1 MKFPFKKVGDSFSVD
16 EYNAMCYLLT
26 KQDYKENIF
35 LENKSKAYKYGA
47 YHLIDIN
54 SSIVQKNNGFII
66 RKPTLPIQI
75 NLGHKSPS
83 ADFYIELNIFK
94 QKQVT
99 NSNGITSII
108 YPYDVIENLDDF
120 DQETKP
126 QDIIYEKITLKADKI
141 NDSTSILN
149 FIPSEYGLTT
159 GDYFSAKATISMEYN
174 DPIINITDG
183 RPLDTNQILCH
194 NFNDIKRAISYCE
207 EGSSIFLRLKGDTTY
222 TFTDKIVI
230 DGKRHIYI
238 EGGNAERGYHSIL
251 DGENIYRHFLV
262 MPDSLL
268 SVTNCKFYRG
278 NANVVHGN
286 SDLNK
291 AGGAIEMRA
300 RYENI
305 GDTNGLHVAYVD
317 LNNCIFD
324 SCTAERGGAIYNFR
338 GKLDVHDCDF
348 INCKATSTTN
358 PQGAFGGAIHTTS
371 IPVYNGASN
380 QIAINKS
387 NYSYARYPLSVIN
400 LEIRQTQNITYFTDG
415 NFVLPELELIYNNQ
429 IYNTDVLQ
437 RTDQYNYSIRL
448 PVTLSVGSTFY
459 LRAKNFSIQPSLCTR
474 LLQVTKTGNQ
484 MYVEMV

>member
-26 KQDYKENIF
+26 KQEYKENIF
-35 LENKSKAYKYGA
+35 LENKAKAYKYGA
-47 YHLIDIN
+47 YHLVDIN

-75 NLGHKSPS
+75 KLGHKSPS

-99 NSNGITSII
+99 DSNGITSTI
-108 YPYDVIENLDDF
+108 YPYDLIENLDDF
-120 DQETKP
+120 DQDTIPK
-126 QDIIYEKITLKADKI
+126 DITYEKIKLKADKI
-141 NDSTSILN
+141 DNSSSILS
-149 FIPSEYGLTT
+149 FIPSNYGLKV
-159 GDYFSAKATISMEYN
+159 GDYFSAKAQISMEYN
-174 DPIINITDG
+174 EPEINIEDG
-183 RPLDTNQILCH
+183 RAVDTNQIICN
-194 NFNDIKRAISYCE
+194 NFNDIKKAIGYCE
-207 EGSSIFLRLKGDTTY
+207 EGSSVFLRLKGDTTY

-238 EGGNAERGYHSIL
+238 EGGNYEEGYHSIL
-251 DGENIYRHFLV
+251 DGENIHRLFLV

-268 SVTNCKFYRG
+268 SVTGCKFYRG
-278 NANVVHGN
+278 NANIVHKD

-305 GDTNGLHVAYVD
+305 GYTNGLHVAFVD
-317 LNNCIFD
+317 VNNCIFD

-338 GKLDVHDCDF
+338 GKLNVNNCDF

-371 IPVYNGASN
+371 IPVYNGSSN
-380 QIAINKS
+380 QIAVNKS
-387 NYSYARYPLSVIN
+387 TYDYIRQPLSVLN
-400 LEIRQTQNITYFTDG
+400 LEIRQTQNVNYFTDG
-415 NFVLPELELIYNNQ
+415 NFVLPELQVVYNNQ
-429 IYNTDVLQ
+429 IYDTTVVS
-437 RTDQYNYSIRL
+437 RTDQYHYGIRL
-448 PVTLSVGSTFY
+448 PISIPVGSKFY
-459 LRAKNFSIQPSLCTR
+459 LKAKNFSTQPSLCTR
-474 LLQVTKTGNQ
+474 LLQVTKTGTQ